1 MALLASYILC
11 SLSSLLGGFEQYTR
25 FCFYLC
31 KQESELDMLNM
42 RERTDVLFK
51 RFSRL
56 SLLRLVGK
64 VILGV
69 LTVQVLT
76 AAILLVMAAL
86 GKRRKHEVS
95 FPHDPF
101 EEVQVGE
108 NSLQLYSYGRELYD
122 AMLEAID
129 AAQESIYLETYI
141 WKDDA
146 VGQEFQEHLARKAE
160 EGIEVSVIFDSFGNL
175 VVPRSFKSSFH
186 PAIHVLEY
194 HAMRRPW
201 QLLDPRRYSLDHRK
215 LLIVDGTTS
224 FIGGYNLGALYATEW
239 RDTHLG
245 LRGPGA
251 TELARAFIGFW
262 NRFCPAHEQITQR
275 YHHQFDALIT
285 VSQNEAMRAS
295 FPIRDMYIAAID
307 EAEQSILLTTAYFVP
322 DHMLLDAL
330 KDAARR
336 GVDVRVLI
344 PWNSNHVVANWI
356 THSYFTDCLQGGIR
370 IFGYRYTMLHAKT
383 CTIDGQWSTVGT
395 CNLDR
400 LSLVG
405 NYEINVAVYSAE
417 FAGQMSA
424 LFAEDTAEKFELT
437 MEQWEGRPWYNKV
450 SERILAPLR
459 FMM

>member
-1 MALLASYILC
+1 
-11 SLSSLLGGFEQYTR
+11 
-25 FCFYLC
+25 
-31 KQESELDMLNM
+31 M

-51 RFSRL
+51 RYSRV

-64 VILGV
+64 VILGL
-69 LTVQVLT
+69 LTLQVLT
-76 AAILLVMAAL
+76 AAVLLVIAAL

-95 FPHDPF
+95 FPHQPF

-108 NSLQLYSYGRELYD
+108 NSLRLYAYGRDLFD

-146 VGQEFQEHLARKAE
+146 VGKEFQARLARKAE
-160 EGIEVSVIFDSFGNL
+160 EGVAVYAIFDSFGNL
-175 VVPRSFKSSFH
+175 VVPRTFKSSFH

-194 HAMRRPW
+194 RAIRRPW
-201 QLLDPRRYSLDHRK
+201 QMLDPRRYALDHRK
-215 LLIVDGTTS
+215 LLIVDGITS
-224 FIGGYNLGALYATEW
+224 FIGGYNLGALYATQW
-239 RDTHLG
+239 RDTHLS

-262 NRFCPAHEQITQR
+262 NRFCPADEQITQR

-405 NYEINVAVYSAE
+405 NYEINVAIYSAE

-437 MEQWEGRPWYNKV
+437 MEQWEGRPWYIKV

>member
-1 MALLASYILC
+1 
-11 SLSSLLGGFEQYTR
+11 
-25 FCFYLC
+25 
-31 KQESELDMLNM
+31 MLNM
-42 RERTDVLFK
+42 QERTDVLFK
-51 RFSRL
+51 RVSKI
-56 SLLRLVGK
+56 SPLRLMLK
-64 VILGV
+64 VILGL
-69 LTVQVLT
+69 LTLQVLI
-76 AAILLVMAAL
+76 AAVLIVIAAL

-95 FPHDPF
+95 FPHEPF

-108 NSLQLYSYGRELYD
+108 NSLKLYAYGRDLFD

-160 EGIEVSVIFDSFGNL
+160 EGVAVYVIFDSFGNL

-194 HAMRRPW
+194 RAIRRPW
-201 QLLDPRRYSLDHRK
+201 QVVDPRRYALDHRK
-215 LLIVDGTTS
+215 LLIVDGITS
-224 FIGGYNLGALYATEW
+224 FIGGYNLGALYATQW
-239 RDTHLG
+239 RDTHMS
-245 LRGPGA
+245 LRGPA
-251 TELARAFIGFW
+251 AAALARAFIGFW
-262 NRFCPAHEQITQR
+262 NRFSPAHEQITPR
-275 YHHQFDALIT
+275 YHHRFDALIT
-285 VSQNEAMRAS
+285 VSQNQAMRLS

-307 EAEQSILLTTAYFVP
+307 EAEHSILLTTAYFVP

-330 KDAARR
+330 KAAVKR
-336 GVDVRVLI
+336 GVDVRVLL

-356 THSYFTDCLQGGIR
+356 THSYFTECLQGGIR
-370 IFGYRYTMLHAKT
+370 IFGYQYTMLHAKT
-383 CTIDGQWSTVGT
+383 CTIDGEWSTVGT

-405 NYEINVAVYSAE
+405 NYEINVAIYSAA
-417 FAGQMSA
+417 FARQMSA

-437 MEQWEGRPWYNKV
+437 MEQWKSRPLYIKA

-459 FMM
+459 FLM

>member
-1 MALLASYILC
+1 
-11 SLSSLLGGFEQYTR
+11 
-25 FCFYLC
+25 
-31 KQESELDMLNM
+31 
-42 RERTDVLFK
+42 V
-51 RFSRL
+51 

-64 VILGV
+64 VILGL
-69 LTVQVLT
+69 LTLQVLT
-76 AAILLVMAAL
+76 AAVLLVIAAL

-95 FPHDPF
+95 FPHQPI

-108 NSLQLYSYGRELYD
+108 NSLKLYAYGRDLFD

-146 VGQEFQEHLARKAE
+146 VGKEFQARLARKAE
-160 EGIEVSVIFDSFGNL
+160 EGVAVYAIFDSFGNL
-175 VVPRSFKSSFH
+175 VVPRTFKSSFH

-194 HAMRRPW
+194 RAIRRPW
-201 QLLDPRRYSLDHRK
+201 QMLDPRRYALDHRK
-215 LLIVDGTTS
+215 LLIVDGITS
-224 FIGGYNLGALYATEW
+224 FIGGYNLGALYATQW
-239 RDTHLG
+239 RDTHLS

-262 NRFCPAHEQITQR
+262 NRFCPADEQITQR

-405 NYEINVAVYSAE
+405 NYEINVAIYSAE

-437 MEQWEGRPWYNKV
+437 MEQWEGRPWYIKV

>member
-1 MALLASYILC
+1 
-11 SLSSLLGGFEQYTR
+11 
-25 FCFYLC
+25 
-31 KQESELDMLNM
+31 M
-42 RERTDVLFK
+42 RDRTDVKSK
-51 RFSRL
+51 RFSRV
-56 SLLRLVGK
+56 SLLRLVGITLLG
-64 VILGV
+64 ILT
-69 LTVQVLT
+69 LQVLT
-76 AAILLVMAAL
+76 AAVLIVIATL

-95 FPHDPF
+95 FPHEPF
-101 EEVQVGE
+101 KEVQVGE
-108 NSLQLYSYGRELYD
+108 NVLKLYSYGRELFD

-129 AAQESIYLETYI
+129 TAQESIYLESYI

-160 EGIEVSVIFDSFGNL
+160 EGVEVSVIFDSFGNL
-175 VVPRSFKSSFH
+175 VVPRTFKSSFH

-194 HAMRRPW
+194 RAMRRPW
-201 QLLDPRRYSLDHRK
+201 HLLDPRRYSLDHRK
-215 LLIVDGTTS
+215 LLIVDGTIS

-239 RDTHLG
+239 RDTHLR
-245 LRGPGA
+245 LSGPGA
-251 TELARAFIGFW
+251 AELARAFIGFR
-262 NRFCPAHEQITQR
+262 NRFCSPNEQIAQR

-285 VSQNEAMRAS
+285 VSQNQAMRAS

-307 EAEQSILLTTAYFVP
+307 EAEHSILLTTAYFVP

-330 KDAARR
+330 KAAVSR

-344 PWNSNHVVANWI
+344 PRESNHVVADWI
-356 THSYFTDCLQGGIR
+356 AHSYFTYCLQGGIR

-405 NYEINVAVYSAE
+405 NYEINVAVYSTA

-424 LFAEDTAEKFELT
+424 LFAEDTAERFELT
-437 MEQWEGRPWYNKV
+437 MEQWEGRPWYIKV

-459 FMM
+459 FLM

>member
-1 MALLASYILC
+1 VTL
-11 SLSSLLGGFEQYTR
+11 
-25 FCFYLC
+25 
-31 KQESELDMLNM
+31 
-42 RERTDVLFK
+42 
-51 RFSRL
+51 
-56 SLLRLVGK
+56 
-64 VILGV
+64 
-69 LTVQVLT
+69 QVLT
-76 AAILLVMAAL
+76 AAVLLVIATL

-95 FPHDPF
+95 FPHEPF
-101 EEVQVGE
+101 KEVQVGE
-108 NSLQLYSYGRELYD
+108 NVLKLYSYGRELFD

-129 AAQESIYLETYI
+129 TAQESIYLETYI

-160 EGIEVSVIFDSFGNL
+160 EGVEVYVIFDSFGNL

-194 HAMRRPW
+194 RAMRRPW

-215 LLIVDGTTS
+215 LLIVDGTIS
-224 FIGGYNLGALYATEW
+224 FIGGYNLGALYATDW
-239 RDTHLG
+239 RDTHLR
-245 LRGPGA
+245 LSGPGA
-251 TELARAFIGFW
+251 AELARAFIGFW
-262 NRFCPAHEQITQR
+262 NRFCSPNEQITQR
-275 YHHQFDALIT
+275 YHHKFDALIT
-285 VSQNEAMRAS
+285 VSQNQAMRAS

-330 KDAARR
+330 KAAVSR

-344 PWNSNHVVANWI
+344 PWESNHVVADWI
-356 THSYFTDCLQGGIR
+356 AHSYFTYCLQGGIR

-417 FAGQMSA
+417 FARQMSA
-424 LFAEDTAEKFELT
+424 LFAEDTAERFELT
-437 MEQWEGRPWYNKV
+437 MEQWKSRPWFNKV

-459 FMM
+459 FLM

>member
-1 MALLASYILC
+1 
-11 SLSSLLGGFEQYTR
+11 
-25 FCFYLC
+25 
-31 KQESELDMLNM
+31 MLNM
-42 RERTDVLFK
+42 RERTDVRSK
-51 RFSRL
+51 RFSRV

-69 LTVQVLT
+69 VTLQVLT
-76 AAILLVMAAL
+76 AAVLLVIAAL

-95 FPHDPF
+95 FPHEPF

-108 NSLQLYSYGRELYD
+108 NALQLYAYGRDLYD

-146 VGQEFQEHLARKAE
+146 VGQEFQTHLARKAA
-160 EGIEVSVIFDSFGNL
+160 EGVAVYVIFDRFGNL
-175 VVPRSFKSSFH
+175 VVPRAFKSSFA
-186 PAIHVLEY
+186 PPMHVLEY
-194 HAMRRPW
+194 SALRRPW
-201 QLLDPRRYSLDHRK
+201 HLLDPRRYALDHHK

-239 RDTHLG
+239 RDTHLR

-251 TELARAFIGFW
+251 AQLARAFIGFW

-275 YHHQFDALIT
+275 HHHPFDALIT
-285 VSQNEAMRAS
+285 ISQNEAMRAS

-330 KDAARR
+330 KSAVRR

-344 PWNSNHVVANWI
+344 PWNSNHVMANWI
-356 THSYFTDCLQGGIR
+356 THSYFTDCLRAGIR

-383 CTIDGQWSTVGT
+383 CTIDGQWSTIGT

-405 NYEINVAVYSAE
+405 NYEINVGVYSAE
-417 FAGQMSA
+417 LSRQMSA
-424 LFAEDTAEKFELT
+424 LFAEDTAERFELT
-437 MEQWEGRPWYNKV
+437 MEQWKSRPWYDKV

-459 FMM
+459 FLM

>member
-1 MALLASYILC
+1 
-11 SLSSLLGGFEQYTR
+11 
-25 FCFYLC
+25 
-31 KQESELDMLNM
+31 MLNM
-42 RERTDVLFK
+42 RERTDVPFK
-51 RFSRL
+51 RFSGV

-64 VILGV
+64 IILGV
-69 LTVQVLT
+69 LTLQVLT
-76 AAILLVMAAL
+76 AAILIVIAAL
-86 GKRRKHEVS
+86 GKRRKHEAS
-95 FPHDPF
+95 FPHQPF

-108 NSLQLYSYGRELYD
+108 NSLKLYAYGRELFD
-122 AMLEAID
+122 AMLETID

-146 VGQEFQEHLARKAE
+146 VGQEFKEHLARKAA
-160 EGIEVSVIFDSFGNL
+160 EGVAVYVIFDSFGNL
-175 VVPRSFKSSFH
+175 VVPRTFKSSFH

-194 HAMRRPW
+194 RAIRRPW
-201 QLLDPRRYSLDHRK
+201 QLLDPRRYALDHRK

-224 FIGGYNLGALYATEW
+224 FIGGYNLGALYATQW
-239 RDTHLG
+239 RDTHLS
-245 LRGPGA
+245 LRGPA
-251 TELARAFIGFW
+251 AMALARAFTGFW
-262 NRFCPAHEQITQR
+262 NRFCRAHELITQP

-285 VSQNEAMRAS
+285 ISQNEAMRAS

-307 EAEQSILLTTAYFVP
+307 EAEQSILLTTAYFIP
-322 DHMLLDAL
+322 DHVLLGAL
-330 KDAARR
+330 KAAVGR
-336 GVDVRVLI
+336 GVDVRVLL

-370 IFGYRYTMLHAKT
+370 IFGYQYTMLHAKT

-405 NYEINVAVYSAE
+405 NYEINVAVYSAA
-417 FAGQMSA
+417 FASQMSA
-424 LFAEDTAEKFELT
+424 LFEKDTAEKFELT
-437 MEQWEGRPWYNKV
+437 MEQWEGRPWYIKV

>member
-1 MALLASYILC
+1 
-11 SLSSLLGGFEQYTR
+11 
-25 FCFYLC
+25 
-31 KQESELDMLNM
+31 MLNM
-42 RERTDVLFK
+42 QERTDVQFK
-51 RFSRL
+51 RLSGL
-56 SLLRLVGK
+56 SLLRLVLK

-69 LTVQVLT
+69 LTLQVLI
-76 AAILLVMAAL
+76 AAVLLLIAAL

-95 FPHDPF
+95 FPHEPF

-108 NSLQLYSYGRELYD
+108 NSLKLYAYGRDLFD

-160 EGIEVSVIFDSFGNL
+160 EGVAVYVIFDSFGNL
-175 VVPRSFKSSFH
+175 VVPRAFKSSFH

-194 HAMRRPW
+194 RAIRRPW
-201 QLLDPRRYSLDHRK
+201 QVLDPRRYALDHRK
-215 LLIVDGTTS
+215 LLIVDGITS
-224 FIGGYNLGALYATEW
+224 FIGGYNLGALYATQW
-239 RDTHLG
+239 RDTHLS
-245 LRGPGA
+245 LRGPA
-251 TELARAFIGFW
+251 AAALARAFIGFW
-262 NRFCPAHEQITQR
+262 NRFGPAHEQITPR

-285 VSQNEAMRAS
+285 ISHNEAMRMS

-330 KDAARR
+330 KGAVKR
-336 GVDVRVLI
+336 GVDVRVLL

-356 THSYFTDCLQGGIR
+356 THSYFTECLQGGIR
-370 IFGYRYTMLHAKT
+370 IFGYQYTMLHAKT
-383 CTIDGQWSTVGT
+383 CTIDGAWSTVGT

-405 NYEINVAVYSAE
+405 NYEINVAIYSEA
-417 FAGQMSA
+417 FARQMSA

-437 MEQWEGRPWYNKV
+437 MEQWKSRPWYSKV

-459 FMM
+459 FLM

>member
-1 MALLASYILC
+1 
-11 SLSSLLGGFEQYTR
+11 
-25 FCFYLC
+25 
-31 KQESELDMLNM
+31 M

-51 RFSRL
+51 RFSWV

-69 LTVQVLT
+69 LTLQVLT
-76 AAILLVMAAL
+76 AAVLIVIAAL

-95 FPHDPF
+95 FPHRPF

-108 NSLQLYSYGRELYD
+108 NALHLFAYGRDLYD

-146 VGQEFQEHLARKAE
+146 VGQEFQGHLARKAE
-160 EGIEVSVIFDSFGNL
+160 EGVAVYVIFDSFGNL
-175 VVPRSFKSSFH
+175 VVPRTFKSSFD
-186 PAIHVLEY
+186 PAMHVLEY
-194 HAMRRPW
+194 RAIRRPW
-201 QLLDPRRYSLDHRK
+201 HLLDPRRYALDHRK
-215 LLIVDGTTS
+215 LLIVDGSTS
-224 FIGGYNLGALYATEW
+224 FIGGYNLGALYATQW
-239 RDTHLG
+239 RDTHLS

-285 VSQNEAMRAS
+285 ISQNEAMRAS

-307 EAEQSILLTTAYFVP
+307 EAEHSILLTTAYFVP
-322 DHMLLDAL
+322 DHMLLNAL
-330 KDAARR
+330 KGAVRR
-336 GVDVRVLI
+336 GVDVRVLL
-344 PWNSNHVVANWI
+344 PWNSNHVVTDWI
-356 THSYFTDCLQGGIR
+356 AHSYFTECLQGGIR

-383 CTIDGQWSTVGT
+383 CTIDEQWSTVGT

-405 NYEINVAVYSAE
+405 NYEINLAVYSTA
-417 FAGQMSA
+417 FAQHMSA
-424 LFAEDTAEKFELT
+424 LFTEDTTERFELT
-437 MEQWEGRPWYNKV
+437 MEQWEGRPWYSKA

-459 FMM
+459 FLM

>member
-1 MALLASYILC
+1 
-11 SLSSLLGGFEQYTR
+11 
-25 FCFYLC
+25 
-31 KQESELDMLNM
+31 MLNM

-51 RFSRL
+51 SFSRA
-56 SLLRLVGK
+56 SLLRLLGK
-64 VILGV
+64 IILGV

-76 AAILLVMAAL
+76 AVVLLVIAAL

-95 FPHDPF
+95 FPHQPF

-108 NSLQLYSYGRELYD
+108 NFLKLYAYGRDLFD
-122 AMLEAID
+122 AMLETID
-129 AAQESIYLETYI
+129 AAQENIYIESYI

-160 EGIEVSVIFDSFGNL
+160 EGVAVYVIFDSFGNL
-175 VVPRSFKSSFH
+175 VVPRTFKSSFH

-194 HAMRRPW
+194 TAIRRPW
-201 QLLDPRRYSLDHRK
+201 HLLDPRRYALDHHK

-239 RDTHLG
+239 RDTHLR

-251 TELARAFIGFW
+251 TGLARAFIDFW
-262 NRFCPAHEQITQR
+262 NRFCRAHEQITQR

-285 VSQNEAMRAS
+285 ISRNEAMRAS

-322 DHMLLDAL
+322 DHMLLEAL
-330 KDAARR
+330 KAAVRR
-336 GVDVRVLI
+336 GVDVRVLV
-344 PWNSNHVVANWI
+344 PWVSNHAVVDWI
-356 THSYFTDCLQGGIR
+356 AHSYFTDCLQGGIR
-370 IFGYRYTMLHAKT
+370 IFGYQYTMLHAKT

-405 NYEINVAVYSAE
+405 NYEINLAVYSAE
-417 FAGQMSA
+417 FARQMTS
-424 LFAEDTAEKFELT
+424 LFAEDTAERFELT
-437 MEQWEGRPWYNKV
+437 MEQWKSRPWYSKV

-459 FMM
+459 IWV

>member
-1 MALLASYILC
+1 
-11 SLSSLLGGFEQYTR
+11 
-25 FCFYLC
+25 
-31 KQESELDMLNM
+31 M
-42 RERTDVLFK
+42 RERTDVPFK
-51 RFSRL
+51 RFSGV
-56 SLLRLVGK
+56 SLLRLIGK
-64 VILGV
+64 IILGV
-69 LTVQVLT
+69 LTLQVLT
-76 AAILLVMAAL
+76 AATLIVIAAL

-95 FPHDPF
+95 FPHQPF

-108 NSLQLYSYGRELYD
+108 NSLKLYAYGRELFD
-122 AMLEAID
+122 AMLETID

-146 VGQEFQEHLARKAE
+146 VGQEFKEHLARKAA
-160 EGIEVSVIFDSFGNL
+160 EGVAVYIIFDSFGNL
-175 VVPRSFKSSFH
+175 VVPRAFKSSFH

-194 HAMRRPW
+194 RAIRRPW
-201 QLLDPRRYSLDHRK
+201 QLLDPRRYALDHRK
-215 LLIVDGTTS
+215 LLIVDGITS

-239 RDTHLG
+239 RDTHVRLS
-245 LRGPGA
+245 GPGA
-251 TELARAFIGFW
+251 TGLARAFIGFW

-285 VSQNEAMRAS
+285 ISHNEAMRVS

-330 KDAARR
+330 KQAARR

-370 IFGYRYTMLHAKT
+370 IFGYQYTMLHAKT

-405 NYEINVAVYSAE
+405 NYEINVAVYSAA
-417 FAGQMSA
+417 FASQMSA
-424 LFAEDTAEKFELT
+424 LFEEDTAEKFELT
-437 MEQWEGRPWYNKV
+437 MEQWEGRPWYIKV

-459 FMM
+459 FLM

>member
-1 MALLASYILC
+1 
-11 SLSSLLGGFEQYTR
+11 
-25 FCFYLC
+25 
-31 KQESELDMLNM
+31 MLNTQ
-42 RERTDVLFK
+42 EQTDVLFK
-51 RFSRL
+51 RLSWL

-64 VILGV
+64 VLLGILT
-69 LTVQVLT
+69 LQVLT
-76 AAILLVMAAL
+76 AAVLLVIAAL
-86 GKRRKHEVS
+86 GKRHKHEVS
-95 FPHDPF
+95 FPHEPF

-108 NSLQLYSYGRELYD
+108 NLLKLYAYGRELFD

-129 AAQESIYLETYI
+129 EAQESIYLESYI

-160 EGIEVSVIFDSFGNL
+160 EGVEVYVIFDSFGNL
-175 VVPRSFKSSFH
+175 VVPRTFKSSFH

-194 HAMRRPW
+194 RAIRRPW
-201 QLLDPRRYSLDHRK
+201 HLLDLRRYSLDHRK
-215 LLIVDGTTS
+215 LLIVDGTIS

-239 RDTHLG
+239 RDTHLR
-245 LRGPGA
+245 LSGPGA
-251 TELARAFIGFW
+251 AELAGAFIGFW
-262 NRFCPAHEQITQR
+262 NRFSPAHEQITPR
-275 YHHQFDALIT
+275 YHHRFDALIT
-285 VSQNEAMRAS
+285 VSQNQAMRLS

-330 KDAARR
+330 KGAVKR
-336 GVDVRVLI
+336 GVDVRVLL

-356 THSYFTDCLQGGIR
+356 THSYFTECLQGGIR
-370 IFGYRYTMLHAKT
+370 ILGYQYTMLHAKT
-383 CTIDGQWSTVGT
+383 CTIDGAWSTVGT

-405 NYEINVAVYSAE
+405 NYEINVAIYSEA
-417 FAGQMSA
+417 FARQMSA
-424 LFAEDTAEKFELT
+424 LFAEDTAERFELT
-437 MEQWEGRPWYNKV
+437 MEQWKSRPLYIKV

>member
-1 MALLASYILC
+1 MS
-11 SLSSLLGGFEQYTR
+11 
-25 FCFYLC
+25 
-31 KQESELDMLNM
+31 NM
-42 RERTDVLFK
+42 RERTDVQFK
-51 RFSRL
+51 RFSRV

-64 VILGV
+64 VILGL
-69 LTVQVLT
+69 LTLQVLI
-76 AAILLVMAAL
+76 AAVLLVIAAL

-95 FPHDPF
+95 FPHQPF

-108 NSLQLYSYGRELYD
+108 NSLKLYAYGRELFD
-122 AMLEAID
+122 AMLETID

-146 VGQEFQEHLARKAE
+146 VGQEFQEHLGRKAA
-160 EGIEVSVIFDSFGNL
+160 EGVAVYVIFDSFGNL
-175 VVPRSFKSSFH
+175 VVPRTFKSSFH
-186 PAIHVLEY
+186 PAMHVLEY
-194 HAMRRPW
+194 RAIRRPW
-201 QLLDPRRYSLDHRK
+201 QLLDPRRYALDHRK

-224 FIGGYNLGALYATEW
+224 FIGGYNLGALYATQW
-239 RDTHLG
+239 RDTHLS

-285 VSQNEAMRAS
+285 ISQNEAMRVS

-330 KDAARR
+330 KAAAGR

-344 PWNSNHVVANWI
+344 PWESNHVVANWI

-383 CTIDGQWSTVGT
+383 CTIDGAWSTVGT

-405 NYEINVAVYSAE
+405 NYEINVAIYSAA
-417 FAGQMSA
+417 FARQMSA
-424 LFAEDTAEKFELT
+424 LFAKDTAERFELT
-437 MEQWEGRPWYNKV
+437 MEQWKSRPWYIKV

>member
-1 MALLASYILC
+1 
-11 SLSSLLGGFEQYTR
+11 
-25 FCFYLC
+25 
-31 KQESELDMLNM
+31 M
-42 RERTDVLFK
+42 RERSDVQFK
-51 RFSRL
+51 RFSWV
-56 SLLRLVGK
+56 SLLHLMGITLLG
-64 VILGV
+64 ILT
-69 LTVQVLT
+69 LQVLT
-76 AAILLVMAAL
+76 AAVLLVIAAL

-95 FPHDPF
+95 FPHEPF
-101 EEVQVGE
+101 GEVQVGE
-108 NSLQLYSYGRELYD
+108 NSLKLYSYGRELFD

-129 AAQESIYLETYI
+129 AAHESIYLESYI

-160 EGIEVSVIFDSFGNL
+160 EGVAVYVIFDSFGNL

-194 HAMRRPW
+194 RAMRRPW
-201 QLLDPRRYSLDHRK
+201 QLLDPRRYALDHRK
-215 LLIVDGTTS
+215 LLIVDGITS

-239 RDTHLG
+239 RDTHLS

-251 TELARAFIGFW
+251 AELARAFIGFW
-262 NRFCPAHEQITQR
+262 NRFCPPNEQITPR
-275 YHHQFDALIT
+275 YHHKFDALIT
-285 VSQNEAMRAS
+285 ISHNEAMRMS

-307 EAEQSILLTTAYFVP
+307 EAEHSILLTTAYFVP

-330 KDAARR
+330 KGAARR
-336 GVDVRVLI
+336 GVDVRVLL
-344 PWNSNHVVANWI
+344 PWESNHVVTDWI

-383 CTIDGQWSTVGT
+383 CTIDGEWSTVGT

-405 NYEINVAVYSAE
+405 NYEINVAVYSAA
-417 FAGQMSA
+417 FASQMSA
-424 LFAEDTAEKFELT
+424 LFAEDTAERFELT
-437 MEQWEGRPWYNKV
+437 MEQWESRPWYIKV